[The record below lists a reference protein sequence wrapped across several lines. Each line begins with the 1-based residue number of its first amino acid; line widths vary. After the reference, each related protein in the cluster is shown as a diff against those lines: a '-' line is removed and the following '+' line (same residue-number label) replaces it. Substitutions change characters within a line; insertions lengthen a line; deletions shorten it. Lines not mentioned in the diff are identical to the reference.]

1 LPPACD
7 APSTSA
13 SPATAAPSPTARFSF
28 AGPAAAGPKTIALKC
43 LLPEADSEQALAAI
57 DRHALQAPE
66 WLAAECA
73 EVLAHRLRRGEI
85 DRETAAAA
93 LDDLRLLPISWVADR
108 QLVAPAFEIAVEID
122 RPIQDCL
129 YLALAIERNL
139 QLLTADR
146 RLLRALEHN
155 PQLFVRVDLL
165 DELGS

>member
-1 LPPACD
+1 MQSLVID
-7 APSTSA
+7 PS
-13 SPATAAPSPTARFSF
+13 
-28 AGPAAAGPKTIALKC
+28 IALKC
-43 LLPEADSEQALAAI
+43 LLPEADSEKALQAI

-85 DRETAAAA
+85 DRERAANA
-93 LDDLRLLPISWVADR
+93 LADLELLPISWVGDF
-108 QLVAPAFEIAVEID
+108 QLVGPAFDIAAEIG

-129 YLALAIERNL
+129 YLALAVERNL

-146 RLLRALEHN
+146 SLLEALDGH

-165 DELGS
+165 DELIS

>member
-1 LPPACD
+1 MQ
-7 APSTSA
+7 
-13 SPATAAPSPTARFSF
+13 SF
-28 AGPAAAGPKTIALKC
+28 VIDPTIALKC

-73 EVLAHRLRRGEI
+73 EVLAHRVRQGEI
-85 DRETAAAA
+85 DRERAAAA
-93 LDDLRLLPISWVADR
+93 LDDLELLPISWVADR
-108 QLVAPAFEIAVEID
+108 QLIAAAFDIAADIE

-129 YLALAIERNL
+129 YLALAVERNL

-146 RLLRALEHN
+146 TLLQALEHH

-165 DELGS
+165 DEISA